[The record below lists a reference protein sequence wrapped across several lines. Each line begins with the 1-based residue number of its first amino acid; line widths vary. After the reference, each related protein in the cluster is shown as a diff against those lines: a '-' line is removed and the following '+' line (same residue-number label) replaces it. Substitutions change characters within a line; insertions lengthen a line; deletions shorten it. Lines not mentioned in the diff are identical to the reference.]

1 MKSTIS
7 VRTLPAYAAILCLT
21 AATGLAMAEMSQK
34 DVDRLG
40 KDLTPVGAE
49 KAGNKEGSI
58 PAWDGGLTKAP
69 AGFDQSKGYI
79 DPFAGEK
86 PLYTITAANAAQYK
100 EKLAPGQLEM
110 LKRYPTFK
118 INVFPTH
125 RSAAYPQSVYNYA
138 RSESPKIKL
147 AAGGNGMVN
156 VDKSTVPFPVPQNAL
171 EVLWNHEM
179 RFYGGVWTRY
189 NAEFPVQ
196 TNGTFTPITRNETIA
211 AAWALEKSE
220 PNRLYY
226 YISKLT
232 GPSNVA
238 GDGILVHEPVD
249 QVAEPRLAWAYNPG
263 TRRVL
268 RAPQI
273 AYDSP
278 GSGSDG
284 LRTIDDYFGFNGA
297 PDRYDWKLVG
307 KKEMIISYNNF
318 RLSDKSLKYAE
329 IIQPS
334 HMNPDLVRYE
344 LHRVWVIE
352 ANLKADARHIY
363 AKRVFYIDEDSW
375 SVAHAD
381 QYDGRGELWRVR
393 DVHLMPFYDL
403 PMTWGICEVQYD
415 LQARRYIA
423 SALMN
428 QERPM
433 RFGDKMSYKAFSTEA
448 LRRQGN

>member
-21 AATGLAMAEMSQK
+21 AATRLAMAEMSQK

-220 PNRLYY
+220 PNRRYY

-232 GPSNVA
+232 GPSHFA
-238 GDGILVHEPVD
+238 GAGILVHEPVD
-249 QVAEPRLAWAYNPG
+249 QVA
-263 TRRVL
+263 
-268 RAPQI
+268 
-273 AYDSP
+273 
-278 GSGSDG
+278 
-284 LRTIDDYFGFNGA
+284 
-297 PDRYDWKLVG
+297 
-307 KKEMIISYNNF
+307 
-318 RLSDKSLKYAE
+318 
-329 IIQPS
+329 
-334 HMNPDLVRYE
+334 
-344 LHRVWVIE
+344 
-352 ANLKADARHIY
+352 
-363 AKRVFYIDEDSW
+363 
-375 SVAHAD
+375 
-381 QYDGRGELWRVR
+381 
-393 DVHLMPFYDL
+393 
-403 PMTWGICEVQYD
+403 
-415 LQARRYIA
+415 
-423 SALMN
+423 
-428 QERPM
+428 
-433 RFGDKMSYKAFSTEA
+433 
-448 LRRQGN
+448 